1 MNEAYMRD
9 DDRIVVTGLGG
20 VTPIGNN
27 VESFWKSLTGGVS
40 GVGPITQFDPAELTV
55 KIAAEVDNFDLGHYF
70 EKKDANRL
78 SRRAGRFTQFSLA
91 SCQQALADSGFTV
104 DDSSRW
110 DIGTVIATGGGG
122 VNETSDETEVLVKR
136 GVDRVNPMFIPA
148 MIANMAAC
156 QPSITFGLNGP
167 AVTGIAACAAG
178 VYALYDAFHIL
189 KRGDAKALLT
199 GGTESAISPLA
210 LVSLARLGALS
221 KSEREPTTVSRPFDK
236 GREGF
241 VFGEGAAVLMLERLD
256 SARER
261 GARIYA
267 ELAGVA
273 HNADAYH
280 LTAPEPSGEAA
291 ARCMRRAL
299 DVAGLQPEDV
309 EYVCAHGTG
318 TPLNDASE
326 TRAIKQAFGDHA
338 YKLEISSPKSMVGHL
353 LGAAGAISAL
363 ATVLA
368 IDRGVLPPTINLD
381 EPDPECDLDY
391 IPKVAREHRVQTAMV
406 NGFGFGGQNAVAV
419 FKAWDA

>member
-1 MNEAYMRD
+1 MRD

-20 VTPIGNN
+20 VTPIGNT
-27 VESFWKSLTGGVS
+27 VEEFWKNLTAGVS
-40 GVGPITQFDPAELTV
+40 GVGRISQFDPSELTV
-55 KIAAEVDNFDLGHYF
+55 QVAAEVKGFDLGHYF
-70 EKKDANRL
+70 DKKEAGRL
-78 SRRAGRFTQFSLA
+78 SRRAARFSQFSLA
-91 SCQQALADSGFTV
+91 ACHQALTDADLTIDESN
-104 DDSSRW
+104 RW
-110 DIGTVIATGGGG
+110 DVGSVIATGGGG
-122 VNETSDETEVLVKR
+122 VNETSAETETMVTR

-148 MIANMAAC
+148 MIANMASC

-178 VYALYDAFHIL
+178 TYALYDAYHIL
-189 KRGDAKALLT
+189 QRGDAKALLA

-210 LVSLARLGALS
+210 FVSLGRLGALS
-221 KSEREPTTVSRPFDK
+221 KSDREPTEVSRPFDK
-236 GREGF
+236 DRDGF
-241 VFGEGAAVLMLERLD
+241 VFGEGAAILLLERLD
-256 SARER
+256 YARAR

-291 ARCMRRAL
+291 ARCIRRAIE
-299 DVAGLQPEDV
+299 VAGLAPDEI

-326 TRAIKQAFGDHA
+326 TRAIKQVFGDDA
-338 YKLEISSPKSMVGHL
+338 YKLQISSPKSMVGHL

-363 ATVLA
+363 ATVLT
-368 IDRGVLPPTINLD
+368 IDRGVIPPTINLD
-381 EPDPECDLDY
+381 TPDPECDLDY
-391 IPKVAREHRVQTAMV
+391 VPKVAREQRVRTAVV

-419 FKAWDA
+419 FKAWGE

>member
-1 MNEAYMRD
+1 MRD
-9 DDRIVVTGLGG
+9 DDRIVVTGLGA
-20 VTPIGNN
+20 VTPIGNT
-27 VESFWKSLTGGVS
+27 VDDFWKSLTEGVS
-40 GVGPITQFDPAELTV
+40 GVGRISQFDASELTV
-55 KIAAEVDNFDLGHYF
+55 QIAAEVKGFDLGTYF
-70 EKKDANRL
+70 EKKEAGRL
-78 SRRAGRFTQFSLA
+78 SRRAARFSQFSLA
-91 SCQQALADSGFTV
+91 ASQQALADSGLTI
-104 DDSSRW
+104 DDSTRW
-110 DIGTVIATGGGG
+110 DVGSVIATGGGG
-122 VNETSDETEVLVKR
+122 VNETSVETETMVKR

-148 MIANMAAC
+148 MIANMASC
-156 QPSITFGLNGP
+156 QVSITFGMNGP

-178 VYALYDAFHIL
+178 VYALYDAYHML

-210 LVSLARLGALS
+210 FVSLGRLGALS
-221 KSEREPTTVSRPFDK
+221 KRNDAPTKASRPFDK
-236 GREGF
+236 DRDGF

-256 SARER
+256 FARER

-291 ARCMRRAL
+291 ARCIRRAIE
-299 DVAGLQPEDV
+299 VAGLTPDEI

-326 TRAIKQAFGDHA
+326 TRAIKHVFGDHA
-338 YKLEISSPKSMVGHL
+338 YKLQLSSPKSMVGHL

-363 ATVLA
+363 ATVLTL
-368 IDRGVLPPTINLD
+368 DRGVISPTINLD
-381 EPDPECDLDY
+381 TPDPECDLDY
-391 IPKVAREHRVQTAMV
+391 VPNVAREQRVRTAVV

-419 FKAWDA
+419 FKAWEA

>member
-1 MNEAYMRD
+1 MRD
-9 DDRIVVTGLGG
+9 DDRIVVTGLGA
-20 VTPIGNN
+20 VTPIGNT
-27 VESFWKSLTGGVS
+27 VDDFWKNLTSGVS
-40 GVGPITQFDPAELTV
+40 GVGRITQFDPSELTV
-55 KIAAEVDNFDLGHYF
+55 QIAAEVDGFDLGNYF
-70 EKKDANRL
+70 ETKEAGRM
-78 SRRAGRFTQFSLA
+78 SRRAARFSQFSLA
-91 SCQQALADSGFTV
+91 ACQQALAASGLQI
-104 DDSSRW
+104 DDANKW
-110 DIGTVIATGGGG
+110 DVGSVIATGGGG
-122 VNETSDETEVLVKR
+122 VNETSTETVTMVRR
-136 GVDRVNPMFIPA
+136 GVDRVNAMFIPA
-148 MIANMAAC
+148 MIANMASC

-178 VYALYDAFHIL
+178 VYALYDAYHIL

-210 LVSLARLGALS
+210 FVSLGRLGALS
-221 KSEREPTTVSRPFDK
+221 KSHRDPKEVSRPFDMD
-236 GREGF
+236 RDGF

-256 SARER
+256 FARER

-291 ARCMRRAL
+291 ARCIRRAL
-299 DVAGLQPEDV
+299 DVADLTPNEI

-326 TRAIKQAFGDHA
+326 TRAIKQVFGDHA
-338 YKLEISSPKSMVGHL
+338 YNLQISSPKSMVGHL

-363 ATVLA
+363 ATVLT
-368 IDRGVLPPTINLD
+368 IDRGVISPTINLD
-381 EPDPECDLDY
+381 TPDPECDLDY
-391 IPKVAREHRVQTAMV
+391 VPKVAREQRVRTAVV

-419 FKAWDA
+419 FKAWEE